1 MNIPLGPAALVID
14 RAATM
19 TLGYTLA
26 CTDLMHTAAGT
37 LTIELPSAYSAG
49 KKRNRADGVRCVLL
63 KRFLR
68 RAVKRE
74 VRADGETR
82 ASRGAENPPVQRGDL
97 TANLA

>member
-37 LTIELPSAYSAG
+37 LTIELPSAPIPPAMSRQPPCSSSGGAP
-49 KKRNRADGVRCVLL
+49 C
-63 KRFLR
+63 
-68 RAVKRE
+68 
-74 VRADGETR
+74 
-82 ASRGAENPPVQRGDL
+82 ASFRTPR
-97 TANLA
+97 T